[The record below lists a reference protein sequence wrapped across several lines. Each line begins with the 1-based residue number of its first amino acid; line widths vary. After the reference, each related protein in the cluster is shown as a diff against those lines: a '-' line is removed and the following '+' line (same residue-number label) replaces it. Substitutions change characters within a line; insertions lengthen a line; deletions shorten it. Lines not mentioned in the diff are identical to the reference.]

1 MTPDQAADLESAG
14 LSLRRVAVEVEDM
27 LSRLPRL
34 NTEGTLHSY
43 PLEVLA
49 VWHALRE
56 VRGSLLDLELTVL
69 EGRGCQLAG
78 ELK

>member
-1 MTPDQAADLESAG
+1 MTHDQAADLESAG

-27 LSRLPRL
+27 LSRLPRF

-49 VWHALRE
+49 VWYALRE
-56 VRGSLLDLELTVL
+56 TRASLVDLELAVRA
-69 EGRGCQLAG
+69 GRGCQNL
-78 ELK
+78 ET